1 MGFRQKSR
9 RLRLGPLEY
18 IAVLLVGLTIATG
31 VCWWRVAPRAQWQ
44 STPAQ
49 VTAVSLVENTR
60 AIEASRPSM
69 QVHFHYTVEGRSY
82 QGQARFD
89 RLTRL
94 VYGKLPKEIQD
105 LLHAKGYLSFKD
117 LPPDVQRVLRQNG
130 VSNFSEVPEP
140 ILQALRAQ
148 GYNSV
153 QDFPEDVERLLREGR
168 YDQAA
173 ELAGFSDA
181 TLQALNVASKKRSG
195 PVRVPGSGARNSRSP
210 GAQTASVVPASRPA
224 FVPPGTMLQV
234 RFDPLSPSRH
244 EIVRVPFVGAFANIG
259 LFLGVAFLTLAYGG
273 IIYPRLKQR

>member
-9 RLRLGPLEY
+9 KLRWGPLEY
-18 IAVLLVGLTIATG
+18 VALVLVGLTMVTG
-31 VCWWRVAPRAQWQ
+31 TIWWQAAPRAQWL
-44 STPAQ
+44 SAPAR
-49 VTAVSLVENTR
+49 VTAVSLVENTH

-69 QVHFHYTVEGRSY
+69 QVHFNYTVDGRTY

-89 RLTRL
+89 RVTRL

-105 LLHAKGYLSFKD
+105 LLHSKGYLSFKD
-117 LPPDVQRVLRQNG
+117 LPPNVQRILRQKG
-130 VSNFSEVPEP
+130 VRNFSEVPAP

-181 TLQALNVASKKRSG
+181 TLRALNVASQNRGNAGRPSSRG
-195 PVRVPGSGARNSRSP
+195 AQGGSPA
-210 GAQTASVVPASRPA
+210 AQTASILPASRPA
-224 FVPPGTMLQV
+224 VVPPGTMVQV
-234 RFDPLSPSRH
+234 RFDPLNPTRH
-244 EIVRVPFVGAFANIG
+244 EVVRVPFVGTFANIA
-259 LFLGVAFLTLAYGG
+259 LFLGVALLTLAYGG
-273 IIYPRLKQR
+273 VIYPRLKQR